1 MNPLK
6 KQITDIARE
15 VVLDYKLP
23 IWGIV
28 EEVHEATGGFTVTV
42 RFKEPKVGNVT
53 RIENVP
59 VLVGGKGIQDV
70 QLEKDDRVQILFHEG
85 RLDDPAVV
93 QVAPRPKKNESGIL
107 SILFG
112 WL

>member
-1 MNPLK
+1 MNPLR
-6 KQITDIARE
+6 KQISDLARE
-15 VVLDYKLP
+15 VVMDYKLP
-23 IWGIV
+23 IWAVV
-28 EEVHEATGGFTVTV
+28 ESVNEATDGFTVDV

-53 RIENVP
+53 RIKSVP

-85 RLDDPAVV
+85 RLDDPVIV
-93 QVAPRPKKNESGIL
+93 QVAPRPKENQSGIL
-107 SILFG
+107 SRLFG